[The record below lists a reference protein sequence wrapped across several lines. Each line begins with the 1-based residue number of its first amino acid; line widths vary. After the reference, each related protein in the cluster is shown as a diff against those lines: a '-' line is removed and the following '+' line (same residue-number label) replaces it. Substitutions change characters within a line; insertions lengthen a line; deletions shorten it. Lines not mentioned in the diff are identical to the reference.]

1 MTTKSR
7 SKRNNNS
14 CSKSATKFLKL
25 TNLTKQEALSVY
37 VDKLVQRKLNSNKKK
52 QGRLHHNKYK
62 KVLDKIHSVG
72 LKWLTINALKLRVI
86 RSYKVAIKHRSCPPP
101 PGVYQDNNNTSSTSS
116 SSSRTFGRK
125 KGTTNSA
132 KINKTLLHEKGKNK
146 ITELYHCKM
155 MCLHNSNIKKQNKEL
170 TIPFSIE
177 SRKK

>member
-1 MTTKSR
+1 M
-7 SKRNNNS
+7 
-14 CSKSATKFLKL
+14 
-25 TNLTKQEALSVY
+25 
-37 VDKLVQRKLNSNKKK
+37 
-52 QGRLHHNKYK
+52 
-62 KVLDKIHSVG
+62 LDKIHSVG
-72 LKWLTINALKLRVI
+72 LKWLTINALKYRVI

-116 SSSRTFGRK
+116 PSSTKFGRK

-132 KINKTLLHEKGKNK
+132 KINKISLHEKGKNK